1 MAIGANND
9 QLDEKTRTDF
19 YKRSLKILKS
29 AKIPFL
35 VGGAYAM
42 HNYTGRYRDTKD
54 LDLFINPGDCKST
67 LDVFTRAGFETAVT
81 FEHWL
86 AKSTWNGHL
95 IDIVFNSGNAIG
107 EVDDQWFKRA
117 IYGNLFDI
125 EVRFV
130 PPEEMIWSKAFVM
143 ERERYD
149 GADVNHIIL
158 ACGKEIDWKLLL
170 DRFGPH
176 WRLLLGH
183 LVLFGFVYPSE
194 RGLIPAWVMSEL
206 LSRLK
211 EETAAH
217 SDDRF
222 CLGTLLSREQYRV
235 DVDRLGFTDPRR
247 PPRGKMTREQIQ
259 KWDAGASPPGCK
271 QVSD

>member
-1 MAIGANND
+1 MKAMATA
-9 QLDEKTRTDF
+9 QETRQTVEKTRTGF
-19 YKRSLKILKS
+19 YRRSLKILQN

-54 LDLFINPGDCKST
+54 LDLFITPGDCKST
-67 LDVFTRAGFETAVT
+67 LEAFTEAGFETEVT

-95 IDIVFNSGNAIG
+95 IDIIFNSGNAIS
-107 EVDDQWFKRA
+107 EVDVRWFQRA
-117 IYGNLFDI
+117 VAGNLFGM
-125 EVRFV
+125 EVKYV

-158 ACGKEIDWKLLL
+158 ACGRQIDWKLLV

-194 RGLIPAWVMSEL
+194 RGRVPEWVLGEL
-206 LSRLK
+206 LSRLQ
-211 EETAAH
+211 EEIEAASEDH
-217 SDDRF
+217 F
-222 CLGTLLSREQYRV
+222 CLGTLLSREQYRM
-235 DVDRLGFTDPRR
+235 DVDQLGFADPRLS
-247 PPRGKMTREQIQ
+247 PHGKMTREQIR
-259 KWDAGASPPGCK
+259 KWDGGSPARGCK
-271 QVSD
+271 